1 MIFIMDK
8 REYLL
13 KVLSYLEPVWG
24 LAKWLKILVERWNFD
39 DSMLNV
45 LMDAVEWAI
54 STAKSDFDKE
64 KLQKWLDAMKKMRE
78 LEEKSL
84 VEDEKDLADLDL
96 VLDDI

>member
-1 MIFIMDK
+1 MDK

-13 KVLSYLEPVWG
+13 KILSYLEPVWG

>member
-84 VEDEKDLADLDL
+84 VEDERDLADLDL

>member
-13 KVLSYLEPVWG
+13 KILSYLEPVWG

-39 DSMLNV
+39 DSMLNI

-84 VEDEKDLADLDL
+84 VEDERDLADLDL

>member
-13 KVLSYLEPVWG
+13 KVLSYLVPVWG